1 MRDQLTDAVPM
12 RRVAGPGE
20 IADVVAWLLSTQS
33 SYVTGVA
40 MPADGEWTAR

>member
-12 RRVAGPGE
+12 RRGAGPGE
-20 IADVVAWLLSTQS
+20 IADVAAWLLSTQS
-33 SYVTGVA
+33 GYVTGVA